1 VSPSRGRK
9 AVLAALLVGSLA
21 PACSG
26 KAAGDVLTV
35 FAAASLTD
43 AFGESAAAFE
53 AEHPGVTV
61 TLNFAASSAL
71 REQILAGA
79 PADVFASAS
88 ADDMD
93 QLAGAGAPAGEPRV
107 FARNRLVIAVPAGNP
122 AGITGLE
129 DFADP
134 GRLIGLC
141 AEEVPCGRYAR
152 RALASAGVTAS
163 LDTNEPDVRALVTK
177 VAAGELDAG
186 IVYATDVT
194 DGVEAIEIPVV
205 HAVAAAYSIVVL
217 GASPRQDL
225 AGAFV
230 DFVLSPRGQA
240 RLAVHGFEA
249 P

>member
-1 VSPSRGRK
+1 M
-9 AVLAALLVGSLA
+9 ALSLLT
-21 PACSG
+21 PACG
-26 KAAGDVLTV
+26 GPAADGTLAV

-43 AFGESAAAFE
+43 SFEELAAAF
-53 AEHPGVTV
+53 AAGHGGVTV

-88 ADDMD
+88 ADDMNR
-93 QLAGAGAPAGEPRV
+93 LVAAGALAGEPRV
-107 FARNRLVIAVPAGNP
+107 FARNRMVIAVPAGNP

-141 AEEVPCGRYAR
+141 AAEIPCGRYAR
-152 RALASAGVTAS
+152 EALASAGVTPEPDS
-163 LDTNEPDVRALVTK
+163 LEPDVRALLTK

-186 IVYATDVT
+186 IVYATDIT
-194 DGVEAIEIPVV
+194 GAVEAIAIPAA
-205 HAVAAAYSIVVL
+205 HAVAALYPIAVL
-217 GASPRQDL
+217 DASPRKGL
-225 AGAFV
+225 AVAFV
-230 DFVLSPRGQA
+230 DFVLSPQGQA
-240 RLAVHGFEA
+240 ILAAHGFEA

>member
-1 VSPSRGRK
+1 MTARSIAAP
-9 AVLAALLVGSLA
+9 ALLALSLLA
-21 PACSG
+21 PACG
-26 KAAGDVLTV
+26 GPAADGTLAV

-43 AFGESAAAFE
+43 SFEALAAAFE
-53 AEHPGVTV
+53 AGHPGVTV

-93 QLAGAGAPAGEPRV
+93 RIAAAGALAGESRV
-107 FARNRLVIAVPAGNP
+107 FARNRMVIAVPAGNP
-122 AGITGLE
+122 AGVTGLE

-141 AEEVPCGRYAR
+141 AEEIPCGRYAR
-152 RALASAGVTAS
+152 EALASAGVTPEPDS
-163 LDTNEPDVRALVTK
+163 LEPDVRALLTK

-186 IVYATDVT
+186 IVYATDIT
-194 DGVEAIEIPVV
+194 GGVEAIAIPVA
-205 HAVAAAYSIVVL
+205 HAVTAAYPIAVL
-217 GASPRQDL
+217 PASPRKGL
-225 AGAFV
+225 AAAFV
-230 DFVLSPRGQA
+230 DFVLSTQGQA
-240 RLAVHGFEA
+240 LLAAHGFEA